1 MSLEN
6 DVLLNQLSMNGA
18 IINIGSIKNNLLV
31 EKSIDFKHLSY
42 SVCVSQKGKC
52 TKEILR
58 DVCGHFR
65 ACSLNTIIGPSGAG
79 KTSLLSSLCG
89 FKSSNLR
96 GSIRVNGIQVNSDHL
111 RKLTCYIPQNF
122 ELLPM
127 LTTKETLYFA
137 TRLKVHKS
145 TGRSFG
151 DVVNEVAENLGLQEC
166 LSTMAANLSGGKKKR
181 LSIGVEIV
189 SNPQVLILD
198 EPTSGL
204 DSASSY
210 QVMSLLRK
218 LSQEGCTIICSI
230 HQPSSQIVTLIDNI
244 LVLAD
249 GQDLYCGPRV
259 SLVETFEQ
267 AGFACPFFYNICE
280 FVIEVATGQQ
290 NGDRELVRKISSNF
304 HSAFNKSVR
313 VDSNDE
319 AVLPNN
325 DLEDKED
332 EEESSEKQCKI
343 SSRINELDVLLWRAA
358 ICIRR
363 DNAMTK
369 LRLTVHIVVGLLL
382 GLVFRDFGKDA
393 SKTPSN
399 IASYFFFILFLFF
412 STAMPALQMFPIES
426 AVFIREY
433 LNNWYGLCTYYL
445 SKIITDLPLQI
456 LCPTCFLITA
466 YWLTGQPLEWDRFM
480 KVWIICFLISML
492 AQSFGVLAGA
502 LFDPQIGCFIVPA
515 LNIPLLLFAGFF
527 IKFSEMSSYFYPVS
541 AISFYRYAFEGIMQA
556 VYGNDRAIVNCDA
569 DFCILRKPK
578 IILSYMDM
586 PSTTFP
592 TIICILCGWIVFLHA
607 FIYMI
612 LRWRIANVLK

>member
-151 DVVNEVAENLGLQEC
+151 DVEC

-412 STAMPALQMFPIES
+412 STAMPALQMS
-426 AVFIREY
+426 
-433 LNNWYGLCTYYL
+433 
-445 SKIITDLPLQI
+445 
-456 LCPTCFLITA
+456 